1 MKVTWH
7 ARTEKLRHGTSV
19 PRFAL
24 VMVSTIVIA
33 TLIAAPLGALSSRDS
48 HLTPPPLFGVGVAR
62 CTFVDHSRAALNYS
76 ATPYRVLAGGRRLVT
91 EIRYPIQLRPGEPA
105 ETDGAPPLPRTG
117 GYPMVVFAHGYD
129 VTPDTYAALMDAWV
143 RQGFVVVAPFFP
155 DESASEVAA
164 QHGANTEGDLAN
176 EPGDITFVTTSVLA
190 ASADESTNCHIVSG
204 LVDPSQIA
212 LAGHS
217 DGAEAVGM
225 LAYDQGD
232 DPQGDN
238 FASLRSGIPYRAV
251 ILLSGAEETTQS
263 YADEASRPDLL
274 VVQSL
279 ADRCNP
285 MRFGV
290 QIYDSIHQS
299 NKWFLELQSAH
310 HLPPFDG
317 VDSAAFGVVAA
328 TTIRFLQMSLQGD
341 VTTTGLAAVGNQRP
355 SIARMFV
362 GAPGPSMTNVKPLK
376 ESCGPN

>member
-1 MKVTWH
+1 
-7 ARTEKLRHGTSV
+7 
-19 PRFAL
+19 
-24 VMVSTIVIA
+24 
-33 TLIAAPLGALSSRDS
+33 
-48 HLTPPPLFGVGVAR
+48 
-62 CTFVDHSRAALNYS
+62 
-76 ATPYRVLAGGRRLVT
+76 
-91 EIRYPIQLRPGEPA
+91 
-105 ETDGAPPLPRTG
+105 
-117 GYPMVVFAHGYD
+117 
-129 VTPDTYAALMDAWV
+129 
-143 RQGFVVVAPFFP
+143 
-155 DESASEVAA
+155 
-164 QHGANTEGDLAN
+164 
-176 EPGDITFVTTSVLA
+176 
-190 ASADESTNCHIVSG
+190 
-204 LVDPSQIA
+204 
-212 LAGHS
+212 
-217 DGAEAVGM
+217 M

-251 ILLSGAEETTQS
+251 ILLSGAEVTTQS

-279 ADRCNP
+279 ADQCNP

-362 GAPGPSMTNVKPLK
+362 GTPGPSMKNVKPLK